1 MSCARRFFFF
11 FFNFLKKNNIKK
23 FFKWGIGYPDHSK
36 LEHKTA
42 PKPTL
47 KQIKGQGVAGT
58 TLTEAQV
65 VSKTTRS
72 QAHFKKCSA
81 VLLRLQKFWIVSI
94 ESNVSMALWQR
105 FGQHLMAPSY
115 KNTGGFQER
124 GSRHLSPPWQTRGRR
139 SPRERLKRSKVLDTN
154 RTQLLT
160 STSNVLAQAD
170 LR

>member
-1 MSCARRFFFF
+1 MACEAPSFD
-11 FFNFLKKNNIKK
+11 L
-23 FFKWGIGYPDHSK
+23 DHSLSQLAGQFANTQGRVETK
-36 LEHKTA
+36 GKRRKKTA

-58 TLTEAQV
+58 TLTEAQM

-115 KNTGGFQER
+115 RNTRGFQER
-124 GSRHLSPPWQTRGRR
+124 GSRHLSPP
-139 SPRERLKRSKVLDTN
+139 
-154 RTQLLT
+154 
-160 STSNVLAQAD
+160 
-170 LR
+170 